1 MPGAGGLEDLIRL
14 FEGLFRGRL
23 VIILAQ
29 ANAGIGPDLD
39 VFEQARGWRLGGDLE
54 DALKDLDGF
63 RHGRPLAF
71 DISQLQLGKNGDAIC
86 LIALRPT
93 EEIFR

>member
-39 VFEQARGWRLGGDLE
+39 VFEQARGWRLSGDLE
-54 DALKDLDGF
+54 DVPEDLDGF
-63 RHGRPLAF
+63 CHGRLLAF
-71 DISQLQLGKNGDAIC
+71 DISQLQLG
-86 LIALRPT
+86 
-93 EEIFR
+93 